1 MVSAVAVQL
10 GTRVYNLRLMAKV
23 VTCAVAWL
31 TIEFRSSR
39 AVASQG
45 WRSRP
50 FASTA
55 KPSDPVRG
63 PCMVGRMLAGCAS
76 SEYKEAIW
84 QLSAN
89 CRWRLWTS
97 FFHPVFAVLIHWQLR
112 SQGEWKCKMPQPQTQ
127 YTFYSNFDGRPQ
139 VAKTYS
145 QGGTDYQIMSGGGL
159 HRGDSLRLT

>member
-1 MVSAVAVQL
+1 MVSTRRGTTWHPCIQPAPNGKGGYLCRGLVDYRVQ
-10 GTRVYNLRLMAKV
+10 T
-23 VTCAVAWL
+23 
-31 TIEFRSSR
+31 SR
-39 AVASQG
+39 AIASEG

-127 YTFYSNFDGRPQ
+127 YTFYSNFDGRPP
-139 VAKTYS
+139 KTYS